1 MTKTWDWRRG
11 RRLRFTV
18 KLGGSILEEA
28 SVRQAILHEIAS
40 LKLEGN
46 QIILVHGG
54 GKSLSRR
61 LAQLGIPSRFVDGL
75 RVTDTETRD
84 VALMVLAGEVNKGMV
99 VELERLGTSAV
110 GICGADAGA
119 VRCVALSGDPG
130 ATQNLGLVGRPTE
143 VNRGFFEFLLGQ
155 EIMPVVSSLALGE
168 DFQLYNVNADHM
180 ASVCAWGTG
189 CEALVYLTDVP
200 GVRGRDGAVLAR
212 ISRQDIEGFR
222 NQGIIS
228 GGMLPK
234 TSSCLEALDRGVQAV
249 YILPGISQGIL
260 RRLLDGALEEGTF
273 IYDNN

>member
-1 MTKTWDWRRG
+1 M
-11 RRLRFTV
+11 RFTV

-28 SVRQAILHEIAS
+28 SVRQAILGEIAS

-54 GKSLSRR
+54 GTSLSRR

-84 VALMVLAGEVNKGMV
+84 VALMVLGGEVNKSVV
-99 VELERLGTSAV
+99 VELERLGTSAL

-189 CEALVYLTDVP
+189 CEAVVYLTDVP
-200 GVRGRDGAVLAR
+200 GVRGGDGAVLAR

-234 TSSCLEALDRGVQAV
+234 TSSCLEALDRGVSAV